1 MGRKQESSFG
11 VFARTGVTLLALG
24 FGSALFGALVVGPL
38 LGKQLGHNPRS
49 SSTPPSSSVQLART
63 VLDDSSAYSG
73 GRSSGEATHEEPARE
88 EPEAAVKSKPED
100 DAHSVEGTGA
110 ETATPSDAG
119 SYSGPTEDP
128 DATSA
133 DVTDRGTAAEPPSVA
148 VRSEPF
154 SKREAL
160 RSAEEPRVRAL
171 AEPEPPKRSERV
183 RTERSERTEVD
194 PTSRRTE
201 EPRRPERD
209 RDTQREADP
218 SARTDRSNERKP
230 TSLREEEP
238 ATERRTRVVRDRE
251 ASRERET
258 ERETE
263 KRSEP
268 EKRRTVRVH
277 RAEEDTRDRKS
288 ERREETAPAREE
300 RKSSRERVAEELERE
315 RSSTRDERRTARTE
329 SPRRSERSN
338 KTETAKAA
346 DEQNDTN
353 TESTASEKKLYRV
366 RVGRVHPREE
376 AEKLRDELKDA
387 TGVDAFLVPVGDGF
401 QIQTGAY
408 KHKSNAEKVAATL
421 RAGNYRTVV
430 RQDK

>member
-24 FGSALFGALVVGPL
+24 FGSALFGALVVGPM

-63 VLDDSSAYSG
+63 VLDDSANYSSS
-73 GRSSGEATHEEPARE
+73 RSSDRVTGEEPARE
-88 EPEAAVKSKPED
+88 EPEAAVKSKPKD
-100 DAHSVEGTGA
+100 DAQSAEGTGA
-110 ETATPSDAG
+110 ETVTPSDAG

-133 DVTDRGTAAEPPSVA
+133 DVTDRSTAEEPPSVA

-160 RSAEEPRVRAL
+160 RTVEEPRVRTL
-171 AEPEPPKRSERV
+171 TEPELPKRSERV
-183 RTERSERTEVD
+183 RTERSERTE
-194 PTSRRTE
+194 
-201 EPRRPERD
+201 EPRRLGRD
-209 RDTQREADP
+209 RDTEREADT
-218 SARTDRSNERKP
+218 SAHTERASERKS
-230 TSLREEEP
+230 TIRREEEP
-238 ATERRTRVVRDRE
+238 STERRTRVVRDRE
-251 ASRERET
+251 SSRERET
-258 ERETE
+258 EREPE

-268 EKRRTVRVH
+268 EKRRTVRVD
-277 RAEEDTRDRKS
+277 RTDEATRDRKS
-288 ERREETAPAREE
+288 ERREESAPSREE
-300 RKSSRERVAEELERE
+300 RKSSRDRVAEEPERE
-315 RSSTRDERRTARTE
+315 RSSTRDERRTGRTE

-338 KTETAKAA
+338 KAETAKAA

-430 RQDK
+430 RQDR